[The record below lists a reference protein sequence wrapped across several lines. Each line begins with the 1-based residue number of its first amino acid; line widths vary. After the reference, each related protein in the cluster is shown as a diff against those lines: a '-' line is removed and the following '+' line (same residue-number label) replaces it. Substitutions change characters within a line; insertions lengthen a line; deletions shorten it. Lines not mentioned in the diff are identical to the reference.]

1 MTALRMSADGR
12 ARLMQREGVRT
23 RAYRDSKGIWTIG
36 VGHTAN
42 AGPPIPKPGMA
53 ITREEVDELLSRDL
67 VRYENI
73 VNRNVRVPLT
83 QGQFDA
89 LVSICFNV
97 ETALS
102 PKSTIVKRLNKG
114 DYRGAA
120 KAIMLYNKP
129 PEIIDR
135 RESEQQQFIRAT
147 YAQIAQE
154 KRDAGEGQAVRLTAK
169 DLRTAGSR
177 TMRGADEVQTGVVGG
192 GISAVGALGVASQVK
207 DVASSVSDTVST
219 AADSVTSAQSFLGW
233 LSHDWKS
240 IAIIVLSALVVFFLW
255 WTVRGAR
262 RVVRTKV
269 DDTNE
274 ALDLGPGDYAWEE
287 EEADGGA
294 YADQSE
300 EQSAAEQA

>member
-12 ARLMQREGVRT
+12 AKLAVREGVKT
-23 RAYRDSKGIWTIG
+23 RAYKDTEGVWTIG
-36 VGHTAN
+36 IGHTAN
-42 AGPPIPKPGMA
+42 AGSPIPKPGMV
-53 ITREEVDELLSRDL
+53 ITREEAIEIFTRDL
-67 VRYENI
+67 VKYENI
-73 VNRNVRVPLT
+73 VSRNVRVALT

-129 PEIIDR
+129 PEIIGR

-154 KRDAGEGQAVRLTAK
+154 KRDAGEGQVIRLTAK
-169 DLRTAGSR
+169 DLRKAGSR

-192 GISAVGALGVASQVK
+192 GISAVGALGVASQVR
-207 DVASSVSDTVST
+207 DVASSVSETVST
-219 AADSVTSAQSFLGW
+219 AADSVTSAQSFMGW
-233 LSHDWKS
+233 LSHDWKTL
-240 IAIIVLSALVVFFLW
+240 AIIVLSALVMFFLW
-255 WTVRGAR
+255 WTIRGAR
-262 RVVRTKV
+262 RVVHAKV
-269 DDTNE
+269 DGTNE
-274 ALDLGPGDYAWEE
+274 ALELGPGDYAWEG
-287 EEADGGA
+287 EEADGGS
-294 YADQSE
+294 YADDT
-300 EQSAAEQA
+300 AAEQA

>member
-42 AGPPIPKPGMA
+42 AGPPIPRPGMV

-73 VNRNVRVPLT
+73 VNRNVRVSLT

-97 ETALS
+97 ESALT

-129 PEIIDR
+129 PEIIGR

-147 YAQIAQE
+147 YALIAQE
-154 KRDAGEGQAVRLTAK
+154 KRDVGEGQVIRLTAK
-169 DLRTAGSR
+169 DLRKAGSR
-177 TMRGADEVQTGVVGG
+177 TMRGADEVETGVVGG
-192 GISAVGALGVASQVK
+192 GISAVGALGVASQVR
-207 DVASSVSDTVST
+207 DVASSLSETVST
-219 AADSVTSAQSFLGW
+219 AADSVSSAHSFLGW
-233 LSHDWKS
+233 LSHDWKTL
-240 IAIIVLSALVVFFLW
+240 AIIVLSALVVFFLW
-255 WTVRGAR
+255 WTIRGAR
-262 RVVRTKV
+262 RVVRAKV
-269 DDTNE
+269 DGVNE
-274 ALDLGPGDYAWEE
+274 ALDLGPGDYAWED

-294 YADQSE
+294 YADDTA
-300 EQSAAEQA
+300 AAEQP

>member
-23 RAYRDSKGIWTIG
+23 RAYRDSRGVWTIG

-67 VRYENI
+67 VKYENI

-169 DLRTAGSR
+169 DLRKAGSR

-192 GISAVGALGVASQVK
+192 GISAVSALGVASQVR

-219 AADSVTSAQSFLGW
+219 AADSVTSAQSFMGW
-233 LSHDWKS
+233 LSHDWKT
-240 IAIIVLSALVVFFLW
+240 IAIIILSALVVFFLW
-255 WTVRGAR
+255 WTIRGAR
-262 RVVRTKV
+262 RVVHAKV
-269 DDTNE
+269 DGVNE

-294 YADQSE
+294 YAHE
-300 EQSAAEQA
+300 TAAEQA

>member
-1 MTALRMSADGR
+1 MTALRMSAEGR

-23 RAYRDSKGIWTIG
+23 RAYRDSEGAWTIG

-42 AGPPIPKPGMA
+42 AGPPEPRPGMV
-53 ITREEVDELLSRDL
+53 ITRKQVDELLTRDL
-67 VRYENI
+67 VKYENI

-129 PEIIDR
+129 PEIVGR

-154 KRDAGEGQAVRLTAK
+154 KRDAGEGQVVRLTAK

-192 GISAVGALGVASQVK
+192 GISAVGALSVASQVR
-207 DVASSVSDTVST
+207 DVASSVSETVST
-219 AADSVTSAQSFLGW
+219 AADSVTSAHSFLSW
-233 LSHDWKS
+233 LSHDWKT
-240 IAIIVLSALVVFFLW
+240 ITIISLSALVVFFLW
-255 WTVRGAR
+255 RTIRGAR
-262 RVVRTKV
+262 RVVRAKV

-274 ALDLGPGDYAWEE
+274 TFDLRPGDYAWEDE
-287 EEADGGA
+287 ETDGGA
-294 YADQSE
+294 YGDE
-300 EQSAAEQA
+300 SAAVEQA

>member
-12 ARLMQREGVRT
+12 AKLAVREGVRT
-23 RAYRDSKGIWTIG
+23 RAYKDSEGVWTIG

-42 AGPPIPKPGMA
+42 AGAPIPKPGMA
-53 ITREEVDELLSRDL
+53 ITREEAMEIFARDL
-67 VRYENI
+67 VKYENI

-97 ETALS
+97 ESALS

-129 PEIIDR
+129 PEIVGR

-154 KRDAGEGQAVRLTAK
+154 KRDAGEGQVIRLTAK
-169 DLRTAGSR
+169 DLRKAGSR

-192 GISAVGALGVASQVK
+192 GISAVGALGVASQVR

-219 AADSVTSAQSFLGW
+219 AADSVSSAQSFMGW
-233 LSHDWKS
+233 LSHDWKTL
-240 IAIIVLSALVVFFLW
+240 AIIVLSALVMFFLW
-255 WTVRGAR
+255 WTIRGAR

-274 ALDLGPGDYAWEE
+274 VLDLGSGDYAWEDG
-287 EEADGGA
+287 EADGGA
-294 YADQSE
+294 YADE
-300 EQSAAEQA
+300 IAAEQA

>member
-23 RAYRDSKGIWTIG
+23 RAYRDSEGVWTIG
-36 VGHTAN
+36 VGHTAM
-42 AGPPIPKPGMA
+42 AGPPQPKPGMA
-53 ITREEVDELLSRDL
+53 ITRAEVDELLSRDL
-67 VRYENI
+67 VKYENI

-102 PKSTIVKRLNKG
+102 SKSTIVKRLNKG

-129 PEIIDR
+129 PEIVGR

-154 KRDAGEGQAVRLTAK
+154 KLDAGEGQAVRLTAK
-169 DLRTAGSR
+169 DLRKAGSR
-177 TMRGADEVQTGVVGG
+177 TMRGADEVQAGVVGG
-192 GISAVGALGVASQVK
+192 GISAVGALGVASQVR
-207 DVASSVSDTVST
+207 DVASSVSETVST
-219 AADSVTSAQSFLGW
+219 AADSVTSAHSFLGW
-233 LSHDWKS
+233 LSHDWQTL
-240 IAIIVLSALVVFFLW
+240 AIIVLSALVVFFLW
-255 WTVRGAR
+255 WTIRGAR
-262 RVVRTKV
+262 RVVRAKV
-269 DDTNE
+269 DGTNE
-274 ALDLGPGDYAWEE
+274 ALDLRPGDYAWED
-287 EEADGGA
+287 EEADFGSF
-294 YADQSE
+294 ADQFE
-300 EQSAAEQA
+300 QQSAAEQA